1 MTIWIVFGIIVSE
14 GGMSNYYKDA
24 DDTKAEGTND
34 IGEPENC
41 LYYIVILILLK
52 ICCLYFFK
60 NI

>member
-1 MTIWIVFGIIVSE
+1 
-14 GGMSNYYKDA
+14 MSNYYKDA

-60 NI
+60 IFSGENSVFSQKS

>member
-1 MTIWIVFGIIVSE
+1 
-14 GGMSNYYKDA
+14 MSNYYKDA